1 MSDPQTIDPGPQAPG
16 TRTRS
21 LAESPEL
28 AQLAAE
34 LLKTPSMLAGM
45 ADPELRVVISY
56 LRLATFA
63 ASATVFRQGDASST
77 GYLLLVLS
85 GEVRVEAAAPLPGAP
100 VTDVAVLGP
109 GNVIGEMGLIDG
121 LPRSTNCIAVTP
133 VQAAGLSRKAYDLML
148 QEHPA
153 VAAKLMIALAKRLAD
168 RIRALDEQ
176 LALYAAIGSGRA

>member
-1 MSDPQTIDPGPQAPG
+1 MSDPHSPEHGATQAA
-16 TRTRS
+16 RTRS
-21 LAESPEL
+21 IGETPEL

-34 LLKTPSMLAGM
+34 LLLTPNMLAGM
-45 ADPELRVVISY
+45 SEPELQVVISY

-63 ASATVFRQGDASST
+63 RGAALFRQGDGAST

-85 GEVRVEAAAPLPGAP
+85 GEVRVEAAGAPGAP
-100 VTDVAVLGP
+100 PVEVSVLGP

-121 LPRSTNCIAVTP
+121 LPRSTTCIAVGP

-168 RIRALDEQ
+168 RIRLLDDQ
-176 LALYAAIGSGRA
+176 LAMYASLGSGG